1 MNIAYKRAK
10 IVLFNFCSYL
20 GELRTRLSEV
30 EFDLVKQKNENIET
44 VVDHSHDSKQEQR
57 LNQQVE
63 VKFCVLFSFD
73 FFQIEYLKSEI
84 HSISSELE
92 KSHVLNRE
100 LQQKITDSEHD
111 ISGKIESAVQQVRAR
126 SEDQARGEIE
136 AVVQSYVAKIHQ
148 IEQRLRSEEDL
159 RILAENKLKE
169 IEKTQNVPNNDSKF
183 ELSLQMIAEL
193 QEQLEEQRSINRLLK
208 DQLNER
214 FS

>member
-1 MNIAYKRAK
+1 
-10 IVLFNFCSYL
+10 
-20 GELRTRLSEV
+20 
-30 EFDLVKQKNENIET
+30 
-44 VVDHSHDSKQEQR
+44 
-57 LNQQVE
+57 
-63 VKFCVLFSFD
+63 
-73 FFQIEYLKSEI
+73 
-84 HSISSELE
+84 LE

-148 IEQRLRSEEDL
+148 IEQRLRGEEDH